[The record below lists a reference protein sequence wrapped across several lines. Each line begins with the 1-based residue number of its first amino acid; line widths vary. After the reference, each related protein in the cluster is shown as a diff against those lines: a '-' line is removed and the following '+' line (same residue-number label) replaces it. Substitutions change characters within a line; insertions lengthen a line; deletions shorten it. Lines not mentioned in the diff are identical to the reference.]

1 MQTITRINTSLHTM
15 PIPLNE
21 RGTSLVVSL
30 VILLVMTL
38 TGVSALQSTV
48 LDERMTRNQKLVAE
62 ALTAAE
68 TGVRDGVNRLFL
80 GGISDQGREN
90 DPDWKVENLTTPG
103 LPFGVINRFTITHKT
118 ISNQVV
124 QNGDGSPVYQILS
137 IGESNGVTRDIDVA
151 LSLRFNGVF
160 DSALSGCEGV
170 RLASNARTSSYR
182 SSGKPTDGLR
192 GDVATLE
199 ANAPISLRSN
209 ANIKGSLNATGDI
222 AMASNA
228 QVRVNANSS
237 GNIALANNASI
248 AGNSTATNSI
258 VTLGRAEIVG
268 TTLANIGTPVVP
280 TRKCDPLNVAGLFSE
295 ARQLPFS
302 EHTANRDGSNYVL
315 DHNGSDVFSQG
326 NYEFADFTLNQH
338 AQVTIDGKVSFY
350 VDGDFSLLSNT
361 TIDFRPNSSLTLF
374 ANGEVTMSS
383 NTSINEGGIPANFI
397 LYSNARSGS
406 QSEILLNLN
415 SNSGFFGVVYAPFA
429 SVESRSNSAIHG
441 AMLGKFIDMA
451 SNAEFIYDEDLN
463 GFGRNGG
470 PIDYNVM
477 YWSE

>member
-1 MQTITRINTSLHTM
+1 MTYMNVSLFAIPGRIRDRGASL
-15 PIPLNE
+15 I
-21 RGTSLVVSL
+21 VSL

-48 LDERMTRNQKLVAE
+48 LDERMTRNQKLVSE

-68 TGVRDGVNRLFL
+68 TGVRDGINRLFL
-80 GGISDQGREN
+80 GAISDLGREN
-90 DPDWKVENLTTPG
+90 DPDWKVDNLTTSG
-103 LPFGVINRFTITHKT
+103 LPFGVTNRFTIAHKT

-124 QNGDGSPVYQILS
+124 QNGDGRPLYQIRS
-137 IGESNGVTRDIDVA
+137 TGESNGVIRDIDVA

-182 SSGKPTDGLR
+182 SSGRTTNGLR
-192 GDVATLE
+192 GDVTTLN
-199 ANAPISLRSN
+199 ANAPITVRSN

-222 AMASNA
+222 DMASNA

-237 GNIALANNASI
+237 GTIALANNAGI
-248 AGNSTATNSI
+248 AGNSTATSSI
-258 VTLGRAEIVG
+258 VTVGRAEIAG
-268 TTLANIGTPVVP
+268 TTSANTGTLVVP
-280 TRKCDPLNVAGLFSE
+280 TRECDPLNVAGLFSD
-295 ARQLPFS
+295 ARQLTFS
-302 EHTANRDGSNYVL
+302 EHNANREGSDYVL
-315 DHNGSDVFSQG
+315 DHNDSDVFSQG
-326 NYEFADFTLNQH
+326 NYEFSNMTLNQH
-338 AQVTIDGKVSFY
+338 AEVTIDGKVALY

-361 TIDFRPNSSLTLF
+361 AINLRPNSSLTLF
-374 ANGEVTMSS
+374 ANGKVTMSS
-383 NTSINEGGIPANFI
+383 NTAINEGGIPANFV
-397 LYSNARSGS
+397 LYSNARSDS
-406 QSEILLNLN
+406 QSDTLLNLN

-429 SVESRSNSAIHG
+429 SIESRSNSAIHG

-451 SNAEFIYDEDLN
+451 SNAEFIYDEDLS